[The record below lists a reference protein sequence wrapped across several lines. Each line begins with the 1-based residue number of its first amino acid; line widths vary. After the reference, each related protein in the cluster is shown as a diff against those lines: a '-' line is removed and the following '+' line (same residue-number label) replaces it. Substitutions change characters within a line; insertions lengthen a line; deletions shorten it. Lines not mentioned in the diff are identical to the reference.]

1 MKILA
6 DKLEEKNTR
15 STLNFGLLYAKF
27 CAKSKLILDESWL
40 FPKNR
45 RQEMMRLPDK
55 GLYDDG
61 DDDGDDDDDVDA
73 W

>member
-6 DKLEEKNTR
+6 GKLEKKNTC

-45 RQEMMRLPDK
+45 RQEMMRIPD
-55 GLYDDG
+55 L
-61 DDDGDDDDDVDA
+61 DGDDDDDDDDDDDLT
-73 W
+73 